1 MGYFRNPEIKKEG
14 IIWLFAVLLTAFLGW
29 YLASVRG
36 LYLCLFCAVI
46 FAMIHFS
53 SSVIRYRKIAGLADE
68 VQHFLHVF
76 EYVDV
81 GGEKEGELAI
91 LRTEIR
97 KMMNKLNHQA
107 NLLMEDKK
115 YLLNSIA
122 DISHQIRTPLTAI
135 NLIVS
140 RLRGEKNEA
149 DRQRLLHE
157 LEQLLVHTDWLIE
170 ALLKMAK
177 LDAGTVSMKK
187 KTVNVSDL
195 LKKSVQDFLIPMEL
209 REQNLVIDCTDMVSL
224 RGDEYWLREAV
235 GNIVK
240 NCMEHTPAGG
250 EICIRAAENHLY
262 TEITVSDNGAG
273 IDKEDLPHI
282 FERFYKGKNSS
293 GSSVGIGL
301 ALARMIVVA
310 QEGTLSATNRING
323 GAKFEIRFYKG
334 TV

>member
-1 MGYFRNPEIKKEG
+1 
-14 IIWLFAVLLTAFLGW
+14 
-29 YLASVRG
+29 
-36 LYLCLFCAVI
+36 
-46 FAMIHFS
+46 
-53 SSVIRYRKIAGLADE
+53 
-68 VQHFLHVF
+68 
-76 EYVDV
+76 
-81 GGEKEGELAI
+81 
-91 LRTEIR
+91 
-97 KMMNKLNHQA
+97 MNKLNHQA

-157 LEQLLVHTDWLIE
+157 LEQLLVHMDWLIE

-224 RGDEYWLREAV
+224 RGDEYCFRLLQGKV
-235 GNIVK
+235 NKQIFGTVVVLK
-240 NCMEHTPAGG
+240 F
-250 EICIRAAENHLY
+250 AEN
-262 TEITVSDNGAG
+262 E
-273 IDKEDLPHI
+273 HI
-282 FERFYKGKNSS
+282 KRH
-293 GSSVGIGL
+293 
-301 ALARMIVVA
+301 
-310 QEGTLSATNRING
+310 
-323 GAKFEIRFYKG
+323 
-334 TV
+334 

>member
-46 FAMIHFS
+46 FAVIHFS

-97 KMMNKLNHQA
+97 KMMNKLNHQV

-250 EICIRAAENHLY
+250 EICIRTAENHLY

-310 QEGTLSATNRING
+310 QEGTLSATDRING

>member
-46 FAMIHFS
+46 FAVIHFS

-157 LEQLLVHTDWLIE
+157 LEQL
-170 ALLKMAK
+170 
-177 LDAGTVSMKK
+177 
-187 KTVNVSDL
+187 
-195 LKKSVQDFLIPMEL
+195 
-209 REQNLVIDCTDMVSL
+209 
-224 RGDEYWLREAV
+224 
-235 GNIVK
+235 
-240 NCMEHTPAGG
+240 
-250 EICIRAAENHLY
+250 
-262 TEITVSDNGAG
+262 
-273 IDKEDLPHI
+273 
-282 FERFYKGKNSS
+282 
-293 GSSVGIGL
+293 
-301 ALARMIVVA
+301 
-310 QEGTLSATNRING
+310 
-323 GAKFEIRFYKG
+323 
-334 TV
+334 

>member
-46 FAMIHFS
+46 FAVIHFS

-135 NLIVS
+135 SLIVS

-149 DRQRLLHE
+149 DRHRLLHE
-157 LEQLLVHTDWLIE
+157 LEQLLVHMDWLIE

-187 KTVNVSDL
+187 RRL
-195 LKKSVQDFLIPMEL
+195 M
-209 REQNLVIDCTDMVSL
+209 C
-224 RGDEYWLREAV
+224 
-235 GNIVK
+235 
-240 NCMEHTPAGG
+240 
-250 EICIRAAENHLY
+250 
-262 TEITVSDNGAG
+262 
-273 IDKEDLPHI
+273 
-282 FERFYKGKNSS
+282 
-293 GSSVGIGL
+293 
-301 ALARMIVVA
+301 
-310 QEGTLSATNRING
+310 RI
-323 GAKFEIRFYKG
+323 Y
-334 TV
+334 

>member
-36 LYLCLFCAVI
+36 LYLCLFCAVV
-46 FAMIHFS
+46 FALIHFGS
-53 SSVIRYRKIAGLADE
+53 SAIRYRKIARLADE

-140 RLRGEKNEA
+140 RLQGEKNEA

-157 LEQLLVHTDWLIE
+157 LEQLLVHMDWLIE

-187 KTVNVSDL
+187 EMVKVSDL
-195 LKKSVQDFLIPMEL
+195 LKKSIQDFLIPMEL
-209 REQNLVIDCTDMVSL
+209 REQNLVVDCADKISL
-224 RGDEYWLREAV
+224 SGDEYWLREAV

-250 EICIRAAENHLY
+250 EICLQAVENHLY

-310 QEGTLSATNRING
+310 QEGSLSATNGANG
-323 GAKFEIRFYKG
+323 GARFEIRFYKG

>member
-46 FAMIHFS
+46 FAVIHFS

-97 KMMNKLNHQA
+97 KMMNKLNHQV

-149 DRQRLLHE
+149 DRHRLLHE
-157 LEQLLVHTDWLIE
+157 LEQLLVHMDWLIE

-187 KTVNVSDL
+187 RRL
-195 LKKSVQDFLIPMEL
+195 M
-209 REQNLVIDCTDMVSL
+209 C
-224 RGDEYWLREAV
+224 
-235 GNIVK
+235 
-240 NCMEHTPAGG
+240 
-250 EICIRAAENHLY
+250 
-262 TEITVSDNGAG
+262 
-273 IDKEDLPHI
+273 
-282 FERFYKGKNSS
+282 
-293 GSSVGIGL
+293 
-301 ALARMIVVA
+301 
-310 QEGTLSATNRING
+310 RI
-323 GAKFEIRFYKG
+323 Y
-334 TV
+334 

>member
-46 FAMIHFS
+46 FAVIHFS

-140 RLRGEKNEA
+140 RLWGEKNEA

-157 LEQLLVHTDWLIE
+157 LEQLLVHMDWLIE

-240 NCMEHTPAGG
+240 NAWNIRRPVGRFAFGQRKIIYIRKLQFRIMELELTKK
-250 EICIRAAENHLY
+250 IYR
-262 TEITVSDNGAG
+262 
-273 IDKEDLPHI
+273 I
-282 FERFYKGKNSS
+282 F
-293 GSSVGIGL
+293 SSVFIKEKIPPAAVWGL
-301 ALARMIVVA
+301 VLRWRA
-310 QEGTLSATNRING
+310 
-323 GAKFEIRFYKG
+323 
-334 TV
+334 

>member
-14 IIWLFAVLLTAFLGW
+14 ILWLFAVLLTAFLGW
-29 YLASVRG
+29 YLASVKG
-36 LYLCLFCAVI
+36 IYLCLFCAAI
-46 FAMIHFS
+46 FAVIHFS

-107 NLLMEDKK
+107 NLLLEDKK

-122 DISHQIRTPLTAI
+122 DISHQIRTPLAAI

-149 DRQRLLHE
+149 DRQRLLYE
-157 LEQLLVHTDWLIE
+157 LEQLLVHMDWLIE

-187 KTVNVSDL
+187 RRL
-195 LKKSVQDFLIPMEL
+195 M
-209 REQNLVIDCTDMVSL
+209 C
-224 RGDEYWLREAV
+224 
-235 GNIVK
+235 
-240 NCMEHTPAGG
+240 
-250 EICIRAAENHLY
+250 
-262 TEITVSDNGAG
+262 
-273 IDKEDLPHI
+273 
-282 FERFYKGKNSS
+282 
-293 GSSVGIGL
+293 
-301 ALARMIVVA
+301 
-310 QEGTLSATNRING
+310 RI
-323 GAKFEIRFYKG
+323 Y
-334 TV
+334 

>member
-46 FAMIHFS
+46 FAVIHFS

-149 DRQRLLHE
+149 DRHRLLHE
-157 LEQLLVHTDWLIE
+157 LEQLLVHMDWLIE

-250 EICIRAAENHLY
+250 EICIRAEENHLY

>member
-46 FAMIHFS
+46 FAVIHFS

-157 LEQLLVHTDWLIE
+157 LEQLLVHMDWLIE

-262 TEITVSDNGAG
+262 TEIIVSDNGAG

>member
-29 YLASVRG
+29 YMASVRG

-46 FAMIHFS
+46 F
-53 SSVIRYRKIAGLADE
+53 SVMR
-68 VQHFLHVF
+68 VF

-140 RLRGEKNEA
+140 RLRGEKHEA

-157 LEQLLVHTDWLIE
+157 LEQLLVHMDWLIE

-282 FERFYKGKNSS
+282 FERFYKGKNSAD
-293 GSSVGIGL
+293 SSVGIGL

-310 QEGTLSATNRING
+310 QEGTLSATNGING

>member
-46 FAMIHFS
+46 FAVIHFS

-97 KMMNKLNHQA
+97 KMMNKLNHQV

-149 DRQRLLHE
+149 DRHRLLHE
-157 LEQLLVHTDWLIE
+157 LEQLLVHMDWLIE

-195 LKKSVQDFLIPMEL
+195 LKKSV
-209 REQNLVIDCTDMVSL
+209 
-224 RGDEYWLREAV
+224 
-235 GNIVK
+235 
-240 NCMEHTPAGG
+240 
-250 EICIRAAENHLY
+250 
-262 TEITVSDNGAG
+262 
-273 IDKEDLPHI
+273 
-282 FERFYKGKNSS
+282 
-293 GSSVGIGL
+293 
-301 ALARMIVVA
+301 
-310 QEGTLSATNRING
+310 
-323 GAKFEIRFYKG
+323 
-334 TV
+334 

>member
-46 FAMIHFS
+46 FAVIHFS

-157 LEQLLVHTDWLIE
+157 LEQLSVHMDWLIE

-262 TEITVSDNGAG
+262 TEIQFRIMELELTKK
-273 IDKEDLPHI
+273 IYRI
-282 FERFYKGKNSS
+282 F
-293 GSSVGIGL
+293 SSVFIKEKIPP
-301 ALARMIVVA
+301 AVV
-310 QEGTLSATNRING
+310 
-323 GAKFEIRFYKG
+323 
-334 TV
+334 

>member
-1 MGYFRNPEIKKEG
+1 MGYFRNPEIKIEG

-46 FAMIHFS
+46 FAVIHFS

-97 KMMNKLNHQA
+97 KMMNKLNHQV

-140 RLRGEKNEA
+140 RLWGEKNEA

-157 LEQLLVHTDWLIE
+157 LEQLSVHMDWLIE

-187 KTVNVSDL
+187 RRL
-195 LKKSVQDFLIPMEL
+195 M
-209 REQNLVIDCTDMVSL
+209 C
-224 RGDEYWLREAV
+224 
-235 GNIVK
+235 
-240 NCMEHTPAGG
+240 
-250 EICIRAAENHLY
+250 
-262 TEITVSDNGAG
+262 
-273 IDKEDLPHI
+273 
-282 FERFYKGKNSS
+282 
-293 GSSVGIGL
+293 
-301 ALARMIVVA
+301 
-310 QEGTLSATNRING
+310 RI
-323 GAKFEIRFYKG
+323 Y
-334 TV
+334 

>member
-46 FAMIHFS
+46 FAVIHFS

-140 RLRGEKNEA
+140 RLWGEKNEA

-157 LEQLLVHTDWLIE
+157 LEQLLVHMDWLIE

-240 NCMEHTPAGG
+240 KIIYIRKLQFRIMELELTKK
-250 EICIRAAENHLY
+250 IYR
-262 TEITVSDNGAG
+262 
-273 IDKEDLPHI
+273 I
-282 FERFYKGKNSS
+282 F
-293 GSSVGIGL
+293 SSVFIKEKIPPAAVWGL
-301 ALARMIVVA
+301 VLRWRA
-310 QEGTLSATNRING
+310 
-323 GAKFEIRFYKG
+323 
-334 TV
+334 

>member
-14 IIWLFAVLLTAFLGW
+14 ILWLFAVLLTAFLGW
-29 YLASVRG
+29 YLASVKG
-36 LYLCLFCAVI
+36 LYLCLFCAAI
-46 FAMIHFS
+46 FAVIHFS

-107 NLLMEDKK
+107 NLLLEDKK

-149 DRQRLLHE
+149 DRQRLLYE
-157 LEQLLVHTDWLIE
+157 LEQLLVHMDWLIE

-187 KTVNVSDL
+187 RRL
-195 LKKSVQDFLIPMEL
+195 M
-209 REQNLVIDCTDMVSL
+209 C
-224 RGDEYWLREAV
+224 
-235 GNIVK
+235 
-240 NCMEHTPAGG
+240 
-250 EICIRAAENHLY
+250 
-262 TEITVSDNGAG
+262 
-273 IDKEDLPHI
+273 
-282 FERFYKGKNSS
+282 
-293 GSSVGIGL
+293 
-301 ALARMIVVA
+301 
-310 QEGTLSATNRING
+310 RI
-323 GAKFEIRFYKG
+323 Y
-334 TV
+334 

>member
-29 YLASVRG
+29 YLSSVRG
-36 LYLCLFCAVI
+36 LYLCLFCAVV
-46 FAMIHFS
+46 FALIHFGS
-53 SSVIRYRKIAGLADE
+53 SASRYRKIARLADE

-140 RLRGEKNEA
+140 RLQGEKNEA

-157 LEQLLVHTDWLIE
+157 LEQLLVHMDWLIE

-235 GNIVK
+235 ANIVK

-250 EICIRAAENHLY
+250 EICIWATENHLY

-282 FERFYKGKNSS
+282 FERFYKGKNSAD
-293 GSSVGIGL
+293 SSVGIGL

-310 QEGTLSATNRING
+310 QEGSLSVTNGING

>member
-1 MGYFRNPEIKKEG
+1 M
-14 IIWLFAVLLTAFLGW
+14 
-29 YLASVRG
+29 
-36 LYLCLFCAVI
+36 
-46 FAMIHFS
+46 
-53 SSVIRYRKIAGLADE
+53 
-68 VQHFLHVF
+68 
-76 EYVDV
+76 
-81 GGEKEGELAI
+81 
-91 LRTEIR
+91 
-97 KMMNKLNHQA
+97 
-107 NLLMEDKK
+107 
-115 YLLNSIA
+115 
-122 DISHQIRTPLTAI
+122 
-135 NLIVS
+135 
-140 RLRGEKNEA
+140 
-149 DRQRLLHE
+149 
-157 LEQLLVHTDWLIE
+157 DWLIE
-170 ALLKMAK
+170 ELLKMAK

-282 FERFYKGKNSS
+282 FERFYKGKNSAD
-293 GSSVGIGL
+293 SSVGIGL

>member
-46 FAMIHFS
+46 FAVIHFS

-157 LEQLLVHTDWLIE
+157 LEQLLVHMDWLIE

-240 NCMEHTPAGG
+240 NCMEHTRPVGRFAFGQRK
-250 EICIRAAENHLY
+250 IIYIRKLQFRIMELELTKKIY
-262 TEITVSDNGAG
+262 R
-273 IDKEDLPHI
+273 I
-282 FERFYKGKNSS
+282 F
-293 GSSVGIGL
+293 SSVFIKEKIPQTAVWGL
-301 ALARMIVVA
+301 VLRWRA
-310 QEGTLSATNRING
+310 
-323 GAKFEIRFYKG
+323 
-334 TV
+334 

>member
-46 FAMIHFS
+46 FAVIHFS

-122 DISHQIRTPLTAI
+122 DISHQIRTPLSAI

-149 DRQRLLHE
+149 DRHRLLHE
-157 LEQLLVHTDWLIE
+157 LEQLLVHMDWLIE

-187 KTVNVSDL
+187 RRL
-195 LKKSVQDFLIPMEL
+195 M
-209 REQNLVIDCTDMVSL
+209 C
-224 RGDEYWLREAV
+224 
-235 GNIVK
+235 
-240 NCMEHTPAGG
+240 
-250 EICIRAAENHLY
+250 
-262 TEITVSDNGAG
+262 
-273 IDKEDLPHI
+273 
-282 FERFYKGKNSS
+282 
-293 GSSVGIGL
+293 
-301 ALARMIVVA
+301 
-310 QEGTLSATNRING
+310 RI
-323 GAKFEIRFYKG
+323 Y
-334 TV
+334 

>member
-46 FAMIHFS
+46 FAVIHFS

-135 NLIVS
+135 DLIVS

-149 DRQRLLHE
+149 DRHRLLHE
-157 LEQLLVHTDWLIE
+157 LEQLLVHMDWLIE

-187 KTVNVSDL
+187 RRL
-195 LKKSVQDFLIPMEL
+195 M
-209 REQNLVIDCTDMVSL
+209 C
-224 RGDEYWLREAV
+224 
-235 GNIVK
+235 
-240 NCMEHTPAGG
+240 
-250 EICIRAAENHLY
+250 
-262 TEITVSDNGAG
+262 
-273 IDKEDLPHI
+273 
-282 FERFYKGKNSS
+282 
-293 GSSVGIGL
+293 
-301 ALARMIVVA
+301 
-310 QEGTLSATNRING
+310 RI
-323 GAKFEIRFYKG
+323 Y
-334 TV
+334 

>member
-14 IIWLFAVLLTAFLGW
+14 ILWLFAVLLTAFLGW
-29 YLASVRG
+29 YLASVKG
-36 LYLCLFCAVI
+36 IYLCLFCAAI
-46 FAMIHFS
+46 FAVIHFS

-107 NLLMEDKK
+107 NLLLEDKK

-149 DRQRLLHE
+149 DRQRLLYE
-157 LEQLLVHTDWLIE
+157 LEQLLVHMDWLIE

-235 GNIVK
+235 ANIVK

-250 EICIRAAENHLY
+250 EICIWATENHLY

-282 FERFYKGKNSS
+282 FERFYKGKNSAD
-293 GSSVGIGL
+293 SSVGIGL

-310 QEGTLSATNRING
+310 QEGSLSVTNGING

>member
-1 MGYFRNPEIKKEG
+1 MGCFRNPEIKKEG

-46 FAMIHFS
+46 FAVIHFS
-53 SSVIRYRKIAGLADE
+53 SSIIRYRKIAGLADE

-157 LEQLLVHTDWLIE
+157 LEQLLVHMDWLIE

-235 GNIVK
+235 ANIVK

-250 EICIRAAENHLY
+250 EICIWATENHLY

-293 GSSVGIGL
+293 CSPMSPCTILKV
-301 ALARMIVVA
+301 
-310 QEGTLSATNRING
+310 EPG
-323 GAKFEIRFYKG
+323 G
-334 TV
+334 

>member
-46 FAMIHFS
+46 FAVIHFS

-122 DISHQIRTPLTAI
+122 DISHQFRTPLTAI

-149 DRQRLLHE
+149 DRHRLLHE
-157 LEQLLVHTDWLIE
+157 LEQLLVHMDWLIE

-187 KTVNVSDL
+187 RRL
-195 LKKSVQDFLIPMEL
+195 M
-209 REQNLVIDCTDMVSL
+209 C
-224 RGDEYWLREAV
+224 
-235 GNIVK
+235 
-240 NCMEHTPAGG
+240 
-250 EICIRAAENHLY
+250 
-262 TEITVSDNGAG
+262 
-273 IDKEDLPHI
+273 
-282 FERFYKGKNSS
+282 
-293 GSSVGIGL
+293 
-301 ALARMIVVA
+301 
-310 QEGTLSATNRING
+310 RI
-323 GAKFEIRFYKG
+323 Y
-334 TV
+334 